1 MKNIFEYIF
10 SKSSL
15 FLFLVG
21 LTLAIIL
28 TVSFSYLS
36 INHPML
42 LINAEPSEFD
52 FFKST
57 TLLGK
62 FYMICGIFPN
72 FLFLIILFR
81 LIRYIISTFLELLI
95 RFFEILGAIL
105 GLIFSN
111 ENFNKLRKT
120 FASNKPRVVKAIKKI
135 KLKKKIEKDYL
146 MPISIIIAASILAIA
161 IFFQ

>member
-1 MKNIFEYIF
+1 MKNIFAYIF
-10 SKSSL
+10 SRSSSSL
-15 FLFLVG
+15 FATGIALV
-21 LTLAIIL
+21 LIL
-28 TVSFSYLS
+28 TTSFIYLS
-36 INHPML
+36 TNHPML
-42 LINAEPSEFD
+42 LINAEPTEFD